1 MSENTVPGFEEAS
14 SSMRELFNNSSLNI
28 LSYLSLY
35 DEISSVSLSSSIAK
49 SSSEIVHWEK
59 KNLPYKIP
67 ADMKEFYATFNG
79 IHLLWKVNV
88 AGRQC
93 TIGDLGLL
101 SCSEIQRVPLD
112 GIFFASLISP
122 PPDSKSCA
130 AFVISRLPRGGRVTL
145 LYRSPTD
152 QASSSLLTGVQDGL
166 KVSCVVQNYDEPEV
180 WLQDTNSRWYFM
192 CGSFSQYYRLS
203 LVHLGIIGWQD
214 AFTPAGLSPTTK
226 QWMGIFCKERLLVD
240 IAGHQPVDAQSNS

>member
-145 LYRSPTD
+145 LYRSPND

-166 KVSCVVQNYDEPEV
+166 KVSMPLKYRKKAQVIRLWCHKIKMR
-180 WLQDTNSRWYFM
+180 T
-192 CGSFSQYYRLS
+192 SFSNFN
-203 LVHLGIIGWQD
+203 VGCPDIIVLIL
-214 AFTPAGLSPTTK
+214 AK
-226 QWMGIFCKERLLVD
+226 CERLTFM
-240 IAGHQPVDAQSNS
+240 